1 LSVWAR
7 RIAQGW
13 LLSIHAQPGAKRSE
27 VAGLYGEALKLRLA
41 APAVEGRANEA
52 LVEFI
57 ADALGVPRSG
67 VRVVKGAS
75 GRRKTVLVAAPQTD
89 PARLIAGKV

>member
-1 LSVWAR
+1 MSAWAR
-7 RIAQGW
+7 RTAQGW

-75 GRRKTVLVAAPQTD
+75 GRRKTVLVAAPQAD
-89 PARLIAGKV
+89 PARLIAGKL